1 MAVVKRRA
9 VGEGLD
15 GPRHAVQLHVLT
27 QLGQDQDEACVYVLV
42 CECRYLWGGRGKGGG
57 QSCVRL

>member
-1 MAVVKRRA
+1 
-9 VGEGLD
+9 
-15 GPRHAVQLHVLT
+15 VLT